1 MLLQGYSELPLLL
14 FASLVAPLA
23 QAQLHNFNG
32 PPGGRPTNANL
43 TLQMIQQRADMWL
56 GQVMQSR

>member
-1 MLLQGYSELPLLL
+1 LLL

-23 QAQLHNFNG
+23 QAQLHNLNG